1 MIASKNKF
9 TDKDYD
15 YLKNEVFLYLDDLR
29 ESGETNMF
37 GAVKYI
43 QNDFELAK
51 PIAQKYLS
59 DWMRNFGKKRNDNDN
74 DWYIRMDTRFLYIQF
89 SVFMF

>member
-9 TDKDYD
+9 TDKNYD

-43 QNDFELAK
+43 QNDFELATDK
-51 PIAQKYLS
+51 
-59 DWMRNFGKKRNDNDN
+59 DNI
-74 DWYIRMDTRFLYIQF
+74 YR
-89 SVFMF
+89 

>member
-59 DWMRNFGKKRNDNDN
+59 DWMRNFGKKRSDDDND
-74 DWYIRMDTRFLYIQF
+74 
-89 SVFMF
+89 